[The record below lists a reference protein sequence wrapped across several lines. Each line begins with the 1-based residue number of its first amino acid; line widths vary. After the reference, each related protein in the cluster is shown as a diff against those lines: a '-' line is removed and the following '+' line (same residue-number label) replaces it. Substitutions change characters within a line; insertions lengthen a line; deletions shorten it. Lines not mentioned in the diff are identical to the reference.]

1 MKMKKLTILMIAIV
15 AIGVF
20 ALPTSL
26 SIGQGQHKFLQAG
39 STGAGQTD
47 LVAFC
52 AQCHSTDTL
61 KSSEIDQSDTN
72 LYYGSPNDVTKIHSS
87 LFAPGAGGC
96 ASCHAIDGGYAQQ
109 IGGVRDPTN
118 KVQHAAALPSCLKC
132 HTTGYPGGNLMT
144 KDVMLELNAGT
155 EAHKNF
161 ATASPD
167 DDIECI
173 GCHTAVTKSGAVSYT
188 YSPAVD
194 VLGLTI
200 GTP

>member
-1 MKMKKLTILMIAIV
+1 MKMKKLTILMIAVV
-15 AIGVF
+15 AIGIF
-20 ALPTSL
+20 ALPTTL
-26 SIGQGQHKFLQAG
+26 SIGAGQHKFLQAG
-39 STGAGQTD
+39 TTAGGQTD
-47 LVAFC
+47 LVDFC

-61 KSSEIDQSDTN
+61 KSGEIDQSDNN
-72 LYYGSPNDVTKIHSS
+72 LYYGTPDSSKIHSS

-96 ASCHAIDGGYAQQ
+96 ASCHAIDGGYAQE

-132 HTTGYPGGNLMT
+132 HAAGPNLAT
-144 KDVMLELNAGT
+144 KDVTLELDATT

-161 ATASPD
+161 KSTD
-167 DDIECI
+167 DDIQCI

-188 YSPAVD
+188 YSPAVTTN
-194 VLGLTI
+194 GLTI